1 MQVTEP
7 IDCHTACFLCG
18 YALSLTVLS
27 TEPGTLR
34 DVGLVESCRGEPIAG
49 STDGASAL
57 SGVGPA
63 RDRPLT

>member
-34 DVGLVESCRGEPIAG
+34 DVARGVVGEPIAG
-49 STDGASAL
+49 STEGASAL
-57 SGVGPA
+57 SGVDPA